1 MIGAQEIN
9 MNYCELS
16 LYIFFTIVILVIIL
30 YCMYILLFIINFIV
44 FY

>member
-16 LYIFFTIVILVIIL
+16 LYIFFTIVIFNFFIL
-30 YCMYILLFIINFIV
+30 HVYFVNY
-44 FY
+44 Y